1 MHLQRVGKV
10 KPSQC
15 TAELLPGL
23 KLWNYLPVGKGEGKG
38 KAVGQ
43 EVVNLTHQPASHNY
57 HQVQINGEMTK

>member
-1 MHLQRVGKV
+1 MHSWTSARSETV
-10 KPSQC
+10 
-15 TAELLPGL
+15 ELFAG
-23 KLWNYLPVGKGEGKG
+23 GKGEGKG